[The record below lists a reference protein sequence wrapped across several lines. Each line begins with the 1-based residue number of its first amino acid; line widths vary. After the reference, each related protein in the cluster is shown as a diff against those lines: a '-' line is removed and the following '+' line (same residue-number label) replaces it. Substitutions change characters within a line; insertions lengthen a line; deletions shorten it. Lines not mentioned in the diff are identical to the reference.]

1 MRRCFFIITKILFL
15 TLCFNF
21 QLSNAQEC
29 SVEVK
34 AGKLKSVLKSKGH
47 VQKLKITGSI
57 NGNDLE
63 YLRNCS
69 SLEELDLK
77 DVLIVSGGK
86 YKGLSDTGKEVNY
99 KLKKDSILPERV
111 FYNTFPYLKKIILPK
126 HLKTIAEYALHF
138 SFSNL
143 SNVTIQFSGKYPPAI
158 DIQKFFCDTIIV
170 PAKQFSQ
177 YKTSLEFAMTTD
189 GSRANPMLEFNELV
203 KDSAPIEPVIILN
216 DQSNLRDTFEG
227 AYIYPKKLKLIGNIK
242 NDNLKEIS
250 KLKNLEFLD
259 LREAHI
265 LDSLFIVFME
275 SQTKNDP
282 IKISD
287 EKLDFYQEILQKITP
302 IDLSAY
308 FKKKKEL
315 DNLIRNKTLLETD
328 LKNLPTKKE
337 QQEKAKFEHEFLSL
351 LVGLSNDVLE
361 QKYDREEVGTD
372 YYISNKVFNEA
383 LKDELDKE
391 LSKANLTEPKVY
403 KQVEDHLYKSIRLV
417 KDSINTITPQKLSEE
432 RKYNDFCYWLQT
444 QSIIPSNAFE
454 GLQKLSTVILPKN
467 TVIIERK
474 AFVGCPLIEWNESDE
489 TTIKIDNKTLENL
502 EF

>member
-21 QLSNAQEC
+21 QLSNAQEY

-47 VQKLKITGSI
+47 AQKLKITGSI

-69 SLEELDLK
+69 YLEELDLK

-86 YKGLSDTGKEVNY
+86 YKGQLDTGKDVKY
-99 KLKKDSILPERV
+99 KLENDSILPVRI
-111 FYNTFPYLKKIILPK
+111 FYNKFPYLKKIILPK
-126 HLKTIAEYALHF
+126 DLKAIAEYALHF
-138 SFSNL
+138 SS

-158 DIQKFFCDTIIV
+158 DLQKFFCDTIIA
-170 PAKQFSQ
+170 PAKQFQQ

-189 GSRANPMLEFNELV
+189 GFCADPILDFRELV
-203 KDSAPIEPVIILN
+203 KDSAPEDCVLILN

-227 AYIYPKKLKLIGNIK
+227 AYSYPKKLKLIGNIK
-242 NDNLKEIS
+242 NENLKEIS
-250 KLKNLEFLD
+250 KLGNLELLD
-259 LREAHI
+259 LSEAHI

-282 IKISD
+282 IKITD
-287 EKLDFYQEILQKITP
+287 EKLDFYQEMLQKITP

-328 LKNLPTKKE
+328 LKNLPTRKE
-337 QQEKAKFEHEFLSL
+337 QQEKAKFEHELLSL

-391 LSKANLTEPKVY
+391 LSKANLTDPEVY

-444 QSIIPSNAFE
+444 QSIIPSSAFE
-454 GLQKLSTVILPKN
+454 GLQKLNTVILPKN

-489 TTIKIDNKTLENL
+489 TTIRIDNKTLENL